1 MDTTQ
6 THQDSPRIVVGVDG
20 SASSIDALRRGAR
33 MAEALGVRLEAITVW
48 QYPLEFG
55 GYVTSEWSPE
65 TDARSVLDESA
76 QEVFGGTPP
85 DWLVPVVCEGSTA
98 QVLIDASKGAEM
110 LIVGS
115 RGHGGFVGLLLG
127 SVSSRGAEYAHCPV
141 LVVHSGDREV
151 APAAVAEAVA

>member
-1 MDTTQ
+1 MDTT
-6 THQDSPRIVVGVDG
+6 HKDQDSARIVVGVDG
-20 SASSIDALRRGAR
+20 SDSSIDALRRGAR

-65 TDARSVLDESA
+65 SDARSVLDEAA
-76 QEVFGGTPP
+76 QQVFGGTPP
-85 DWLVPVVCEGSTA
+85 DWFVPVVCEGATA

-127 SVSSRGAEYAHCPV
+127 SVSSRCAEYSHCPV
-141 LVVHSGDREV
+141 LVVHNGDREV
-151 APAAVAEAVA
+151 APAAVAGAVA

>member
-1 MDTTQ
+1 MDA
-6 THQDSPRIVVGVDG
+6 THQAQDSARIVVGVDG
-20 SASSIDALRRGAR
+20 SDSSIDALRRGAR
-33 MAEALGVRLEAITVW
+33 MAEALGVRLEGITVW

-65 TDARSVLDESA
+65 SDARSVLDEAA
-76 QEVFGGTPP
+76 QEVFQGTPP
-85 DWLVPVVCEGSTA
+85 DWFVPVVCEGSTA

-127 SVSSRGAEYAHCPV
+127 SVSSRCAEYSHCPV
-141 LVVHSGDREV
+141 LVVHNGDREV
-151 APAAVAEAVA
+151 AQADAAGALA

>member
-20 SASSIDALRRGAR
+20 SDSSIDALRRGAR
-33 MAEALGVRLEAITVW
+33 MAEALGARLEAITVW

-55 GYVTSEWSPE
+55 GYVTSEWSPDG
-65 TDARSVLDESA
+65 DARSVLDEA
-76 QEVFGGTPP
+76 ARGVFGESPP
-85 DWLVPVVCEGSTA
+85 DWFIPVVREGSTA

-127 SVSSRGAEYAHCPV
+127 SVSSRCAEYSHCPV
-141 LVVHSGDREV
+141 LVVHGGDREA
-151 APAAVAEAVA
+151 APATAAEAVA